1 MPPKRKASTGA
12 VAGKATKRTGS
23 RTGSGVATPLSIGS
37 SDDYSAEGEEASET
51 EAENLYKAVKAFS
64 AESLGSRNKAQG
76 TQVNRD
82 SKINGV
88 SDLSYLDLK
97 PDHANRPLW
106 VDAKRARI
114 TLESFSPLATVSF
127 TCCA

>member
-1 MPPKRKASTGA
+1 MPPKRKASVSAAAAKT
-12 VAGKATKRTGS
+12 TKRVVS
-23 RTGSGVATPLSIGS
+23 KRGSGVATPRSIGS

-51 EAENLYKAVKAFS
+51 EAENLHKAVKAFS
-64 AESLGSRNKAQG
+64 AESLKTRNKAQG
-76 TQVNRD
+76 DQSNRET
-82 SKINGV
+82 KINGV

-97 PDHANRPLW
+97 SDHVNRPLW

-127 TCCA
+127 TLFT